1 MVYSM
6 TGFGSAS
13 GHINDKEIKVEIR
26 ALNSKFTDIRLKIPS
41 IYKEYEMELR
51 KMIQRDAIRGKI
63 DFTIESLSEVDTQ
76 DFVIN
81 EKVLDAYIHQLK
93 SYASD
98 HDLDTSNLLATLTQM
113 PNVIVP
119 KVEAVPE
126 DEWKHIQQLA
136 SAALENLRKFRLE
149 EGRATE
155 QVLRASIA
163 RINQAVEEIKPYE
176 EDRITTIKNRIS
188 QNLAADISRENM
200 DANRFEQELIYY
212 LEKLDFSEEQERLL
226 QHTSYFMET
235 LEANQPI
242 KGKKLAFISQEMGRE
257 INTLGSK
264 AQHSDI
270 QRIVVGMK
278 DDLEKIKE
286 QLFNII

>member
-63 DFTIESLSEVDTQ
+63 DFTIESLSDMDTQ

-93 SYASD
+93 SYASE
-98 HDLDTSNLLATLTQM
+98 HDLDTTNLLATLTQM

-126 DEWKHIQQLA
+126 DEWKHIQQLT
-136 SAALENLRKFRLE
+136 STALENLRKFRLE

>member
-63 DFTIESLSEVDTQ
+63 DFTIESLSDMDTQ

-126 DEWKHIQQLA
+126 DEWKHIQQLT
-136 SAALENLRKFRLE
+136 STALENLRKFRLE
-149 EGRATE
+149 EGMATE

-176 EDRITTIKNRIS
+176 EDRITTIKNRIN